1 MGTIALFAT
10 ILSLTW
16 RSLFMYLF
24 TKPISSEIE
33 ISSDLNGLQPLLQK
47 LDRSIQQAISIRQTK
62 ENTEENLERSW
73 LEKSEISSEEIPL
86 TIRSNSLLAWLQKTF
101 NLSTFDLD
109 ILTIAIAPE
118 LDRSYEKIYA
128 YLQDDVINTRPT
140 VDLFF
145 NLLSSSIPE
154 KLSRR
159 KHFTSNSPL
168 ISNRLLYL
176 SSASTLLS
184 QHLILDSQI
193 IRLLLQQPG
202 LDFRLTSCSQ
212 LLESDRVS
220 NTLYLKEDVQAT
232 LEAIALED
240 WQKQKPLIL
249 YFQGS
254 DRTGKRHTAQ
264 IIAKKL
270 ECSLLIAD
278 LAKLLEDKNNFEEK
292 IQLLW
297 REAWWFDRLLYLD
310 NFDLLYLSENQILY
324 RSFLVELEKNRGI
337 TILAGLENWIP
348 TTTGIKGVMT
358 VPFNMPEFGQRR
370 ECWEIN
376 LKEAQIE
383 IEDAELDVLSDRFV
397 LTPDQI
403 ADAVSTAYNK
413 IRWQAFDRKT
423 EKTQS
428 LFLHLCSAARA
439 QSGHDLANLARKIEP
454 KYSWDDI
461 VLHLDRIRQLQD
473 ICKEAEYR
481 ELVYQ
486 KWGFAAKLSLGKG
499 INVLF
504 SGSPGTGK
512 TMAAEV
518 IAHHLQLDLYKIDL
532 SQIVSKYIGET
543 EKNLNRI
550 FNAATNSNAI
560 LLFDEADALFGK
572 RSEVRDA
579 RDRYANIEVGYL
591 LQKIEE
597 YEGIAILTTNLRDN
611 IDKAFERRLRFIIN
625 FNLPDAENRYLIW
638 QKVFPKNTPCSADL
652 DLKFLAQNFEITG
665 ANIRHIALTA
675 AFLAVDNS
683 GIIDM
688 NHIIQALQREY
699 QKMGQVLRTRD
710 LGQYL

>member
-1 MGTIALFAT
+1 
-10 ILSLTW
+10 
-16 RSLFMYLF
+16 MYLF

-33 ISSDLNGLQPLLQK
+33 ISSDLNGLQPLLQR
-47 LDRSIQQAISIRQTK
+47 LDRLIQQAISSLQTR
-62 ENTEENLERSW
+62 EETEENLKRSW
-73 LEKSEISSEEIPL
+73 LAKSEISSEEIST
-86 TIRSNSLLAWLQKTF
+86 TIRSDSLVAWLQNTF

-109 ILTIAIAPE
+109 ILAIAIAPE
-118 LDRSYEKIYA
+118 LDRSYERVYA
-128 YLQDDVINTRPT
+128 YLQDDITNTRPT
-140 VDLFF
+140 VDLVF
-145 NLLSSSIPE
+145 NLLCSSIPE

-159 KHFTSNSPL
+159 KHFTSNAPL
-168 ISNRLLYL
+168 IDNRLLYL
-176 SSASTLLS
+176 SSAPTLLS

-193 IRLLLQQPG
+193 VRLLLQQPG
-202 LDFRLTSCSQ
+202 LDSRLTSCSQ

-220 NTLYLKEDVQAT
+220 NTLYLKADVQTT
-232 LEAIALED
+232 LLAIVKED
-240 WQKQKPLIL
+240 WQKQQPLLL

-254 DRTGKRHTAQ
+254 DRISKRRTAQ
-264 IIAKKL
+264 IIAKNR
-270 ECSLLIAD
+270 ECLLLIAD
-278 LAKLLEDKNNFEEK
+278 LAKLLEDKNNFQQQ

-297 REAWWFDRLLYLD
+297 REAWFFERLLYLD
-310 NFDLLYLSENQILY
+310 NFDLLYLQEHEILY
-324 RSFLVELEKNRGI
+324 RSFLAELEKNRGI
-337 TILAGLENWIP
+337 TILAGVQNWIP
-348 TTTGIKGVMT
+348 TATSIRGVMT
-358 VPFNMPEFGQRR
+358 IPFTMLESSQRR
-370 ECWEIN
+370 ECWQTH

-383 IEDAELDVLSDRFV
+383 IEDRDLDMLSDRFV

-403 ADAVSTAYNK
+403 ADAVTTAYNT
-413 IRWQAFDRKT
+413 IRWRSLTQES
-423 EKTQS
+423 EKLRS

-439 QSGHDLANLARKIEP
+439 QSGHDLAVLARKIEP
-454 KYSWDDI
+454 KYTWDDI
-461 VLHLDRIRQLQD
+461 VLHPNQIKQLQD

-481 ELVYQ
+481 ELVHQ
-486 KWGFAAKLSLGKG
+486 KWGFSAKLSLGKG

-512 TMAAEV
+512 TMAAEI

-560 LLFDEADALFGK
+560 LFFDEADALFGK
-572 RSEVRDA
+572 RSEVQDA

-625 FNLPDAENRYLIW
+625 FNLPDAQNRYLIW
-638 QKVFPKNTPCSADL
+638 QKIFPENAPCSADL
-652 DLKFLAQNFEITG
+652 DLKFLAQNFELTG

-675 AFLAVDNS
+675 AFLAADNS
-683 GIIDM
+683 GVIDM
-688 NHIIQALQREY
+688 NRIIQALQREY

-710 LGQYL
+710 LG